1 MTGPSKQRGWA
12 GLIRAAV
19 LGLAL
24 LLTGCQPGPPAPPPS
39 SGAPVSPGTSRPP
52 ATPEPS
58 SPAVP
63 SPPGTSSP
71 TRPSPAEPSA
81 SPEPGSVHFTAQ
93 GDIGLSTGA
102 WDVLDTIRGLRPE
115 LNLALGDFSY
125 EAGREQ
131 DFCDMVTGKLGG
143 GFAYQVVTGNHESD
157 GHDGDIANIVNCLPN
172 RLSGLQGEYGIQWYA
187 DYPERN
193 PLVRF
198 IMVSPGI
205 EFHDGNTL
213 DYSRGSERWQWTAAA
228 LDGAK
233 SKHIPWTVVGM
244 HTPCLSVGKYG
255 CQAGRDFTNLLID
268 KKADLVLTGH
278 DHIYQRSHQLGAGQG
293 CPALVPDTFSGGC
306 LADSNGPMVQGAGT
320 VFATVGTGGVGLY
333 EVHDQDPEAPYFAT
347 WSGKNRDAALG
358 TLDVTATA
366 DRLSARFVPAAGYS
380 FTDTFEIGRK

>member
-1 MTGPSKQRGWA
+1 MTGPSKPWSWYG
-12 GLIRAAV
+12 ITPAAV
-19 LGLAL
+19 LTLAL
-24 LLTGCQPGPPAPPPS
+24 LTACQAGPQPPPS
-39 SGAPVSPGTSRPP
+39 SGAPSSPTG
-52 ATPEPS
+52 PS
-58 SPAVP
+58 SPAD
-63 SPPGTSSP
+63 
-71 TRPSPAEPSA
+71 PAA
-81 SPEPGSVHFTAQ
+81 VHFTAQ
-93 GDIGLSTGA
+93 GDVGLSTGA
-102 WDVLDTIRGLRPE
+102 RKVLDAIGSLRPE

-143 GFAYQVVTGNHESD
+143 DFPYQVVTGNHESD

-172 RLSGLQGEYGIQWYA
+172 RLPGLQGEYGTQWYA

-205 EFHDGNTL
+205 KFHDGNTL
-213 DYSRGSERWQWTAAA
+213 DYSSGSERWRWTAAA

-233 SKHIPWTVVGM
+233 SSKIPWTVVGM
-244 HTPCLSVGKYG
+244 HTPCLSMGKYD

-278 DHIYQRSHQLGAGQG
+278 DHIYQRSHQLGDGQG
-293 CPALVPDTFSGGC
+293 CPVLVPDSFFGGC
-306 LADSNGPMVQGAGT
+306 ITDSDGAMVKGAGT

-333 EVHDQDPEAPYFAT
+333 QVNEQDPEAAYFAA
-347 WSGKNRDAALG
+347 WSGENRAAALG

-366 DRLSARFVPAAGYS
+366 ERLSARFVPADGYA
-380 FTDTFEIGRK
+380 FADNFDIERK